1 MLVLDL
7 VINIYFD
14 MKDYVV
20 LVNEK
25 NEVLG
30 TMPKLSAHSKNTPLH
45 RGISLFLFNSKGELL
60 LQQRNKKK
68 KTWGGVWSNS
78 VCGHPLLDEAP
89 IETAKRRLDFEL
101 GIKNAEISVA
111 LPDYRYKVEK
121 DGIVEN
127 EICPVMIGYTDEL
140 PRLNPKEVNAIKWI
154 PWKKWLLEIE
164 KNPDKYSPWCIEETE
179 LLIKNKKI

>member
-1 MLVLDL
+1 MT
-7 VINIYFD
+7 IHT

-30 TMPKLSAHSKNTPLH
+30 TMPKLEAHSKNTPLH

-78 VCGHPLLDEAP
+78 VCGHPLLEESP
-89 IETAKRRLDFEL
+89 IDTARRRLDFEL

-111 LPDYRYKVEK
+111 LPDYRYRAEK

-127 EICPVMIGYTDEL
+127 EICPVMVGISDEM
-140 PRLNPKEVNAIKWI
+140 PKPNPKEVEAVKWI
-154 PWKKWLLEIE
+154 LWKTCLLEIE
-164 KNPDKYSPWCIEETE
+164 KTPHKYSPWCVEETK
-179 LLIKNKKI
+179 LLVENKKI